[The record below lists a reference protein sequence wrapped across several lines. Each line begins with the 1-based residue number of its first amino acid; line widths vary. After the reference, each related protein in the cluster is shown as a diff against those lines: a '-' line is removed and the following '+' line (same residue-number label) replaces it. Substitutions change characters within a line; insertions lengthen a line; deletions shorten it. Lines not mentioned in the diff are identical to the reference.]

1 MSITKAVGTGIDIAS
16 TYGASKTMSAITNA
30 NPAVATLEAS
40 HGVIVGDII
49 EITSGWGKLNGRLAR
64 VSVVNTNDVTL
75 EGVNTASTSD
85 YPAGTGAGSVRE
97 ITAWT
102 EITQRT
108 PNLTINTGQPV
119 FADIT
124 TLADTEERKLPVR
137 RGATDM
143 SIPGFFDL
151 SASWVT
157 YAQAATESGT
167 GTGLRVRY
175 PNSNKLY
182 ANAYWNISDGASG
195 IEDFT
200 LRDSISLT
208 FVARS
213 ITYAT

>member
-1 MSITKAVGTGIDIAS
+1 MSITKAVGTGVDIAK
-16 TYGASKTMSAITNA
+16 TYGSSKNMTAISNA
-30 NPAVATLEAS
+30 NPAVATLESS
-40 HGVIVGDII
+40 HGVIVGDVI
-49 EITSGWGKLNGRLAR
+49 EITSGWGKLNGRVVR

-75 EGVNTASTSD
+75 EGVNTSSATD
-85 YPAGTGAGSVRE
+85 YPAGSGVGTVRE
-97 ITAWT
+97 ITDWQ

-108 PNLTINTGQPV
+108 PNMAINTGQPV

-124 TLADTEERKLPVR
+124 TLQDTEERKLPVR

-143 SIPGFFDL
+143 SLPGFFDL
-151 SASWVT
+151 SAAWVA
-157 YAQAATESGT
+157 YAQAATDSGA

-175 PNSNKLY
+175 PNGNKLY

-200 LRDSISLT
+200 LRDSITLT